1 MHFNQGRV
9 ITIKAKNEEEIK
21 SMDNFK
27 YLGGW
32 LESSAKRLL
41 RGQLV
46 TG

>member
-1 MHFNQGRV
+1 MHFNHGRV
-9 ITIKAKNEEEIK
+9 ITIKEKNEEEIN

-32 LESSAKRLL
+32 LESSAIRLW
-41 RGQLV
+41 RGQLI